1 MLAWINSL
9 MFRDTPFSSVPHKT
23 IDKASI
29 STHFSGAF
37 KPFEGF
43 NNNLIENNIWLPG
56 ACINTQSQKYMFLYI
71 RQTEIMILSI
81 QFICI
86 CLGIYIFF
94 QSNKVITHYMR
105 IVEKS
110 SRFILNINFIRRFLH
125 LFCPPPS
132 RYQFSIEDGIQLRF
146 LCF

>member
-1 MLAWINSL
+1 MFFMLAWINSL

-37 KPFEGF
+37 KPLEGF

-56 ACINTQSQKYMFLYI
+56 ACINTQSQKYIFFVYQTNWNNDFIDTIHLHLFGYLYI
-71 RQTEIMILSI
+71 
-81 QFICI
+81 
-86 CLGIYIFF
+86 F

-105 IVEKS
+105 IVEKPS
-110 SRFILNINFIRRFLH
+110 KFILNINFIKGFLH
-125 LFCPPPS
+125 LIS
-132 RYQFSIEDGIQLRF
+132 LSIFHRRWYTTSV